1 MTFLQRK
8 VRRRYIGFNILFYNM
23 GDKFITKEGKK
34 VSLGEPLS
42 ITATLKEEGVETI
55 FVFKSSSLTS
65 SQAEMLVKKGLL
77 KEEKPLD
84 KVEKGPKIPTFD
96 EAVALVSTWLMGTSS
111 AKDIAE
117 EFLAAM
123 PEYARFSVVLR
134 AFAVLMDRN
143 YPDHINNA
151 DVDKYFTIDMTNG
164 RVCEVPKGKI
174 KNFRNFAAFRSIDDI
189 KIATKILRPFIK
201 KLWPNE

>member
-1 MTFLQRK
+1 
-8 VRRRYIGFNILFYNM
+8 M

-42 ITATLKEEGVETI
+42 ITVTLKKGRVKTNFI
-55 FVFKSSSLTS
+55 FRSGKLTS
-65 SQAEMLVKKGLL
+65 FQARILVREGIL

-84 KVEKGPKIPTFD
+84 KEEKILKIPTLD
-96 EAVALVSTWLMGTSS
+96 EAVALVSIWLMDTPHE
-111 AKDIAE
+111 KDTAR

-123 PEYARFSVVLR
+123 PDYARFSVILR
-134 AFAVLMDRN
+134 ALAVLIDRK

-174 KNFRNFAAFRSIDDI
+174 KNFRNFAAFRNIDDI

-201 KLWPNE
+201 ELWPNE

>member
-1 MTFLQRK
+1 
-8 VRRRYIGFNILFYNM
+8 M

-42 ITATLKEEGVETI
+42 ITATFKKDGVKTI
-55 FVFKSSSLTS
+55 FTFRSDRLTS
-65 SQAEMLVKKGLL
+65 LQARMLVMKGML

-84 KVEKGPKIPTFD
+84 KVEKEPKVPTFD
-96 EAVALVSTWLMGTSS
+96 EAVALVSTWLMGTPHE
-111 AKDIAE
+111 KDTAR
-117 EFLAAM
+117 EFLTAM
-123 PEYARFSVVLR
+123 PGYAWFSVMLR
-134 AFAVLMDRN
+134 AFAVLIDRK

-189 KIATKILRPFIK
+189 KIATKVLRPFIK
-201 KLWPNE
+201 ELWPNE

>member
-1 MTFLQRK
+1 
-8 VRRRYIGFNILFYNM
+8 M

-42 ITATLKEEGVETI
+42 ITDTLKKKGVKTTYI
-55 FVFKSSSLTS
+55 FRSDKLTS
-65 SQAEMLVKKGLL
+65 LQARILVMKGML
-77 KEEKPLD
+77 KEEKEP
-84 KVEKGPKIPTFD
+84 KVPTID
-96 EAVALVSTWLMGTSS
+96 EAVALISTWLMGTPH
-111 AKDIAE
+111 AKGTAR
-117 EFLAAM
+117 EFLTAM
-123 PEYARFSVVLR
+123 PDYAGFSVILR
-134 AFAVLMDRN
+134 AFAVLIDRK

-189 KIATKILRPFIK
+189 KIATKVLRPFIK
-201 KLWPNE
+201 ELWPNE

>member
-1 MTFLQRK
+1 
-8 VRRRYIGFNILFYNM
+8 M
-23 GDKFITKEGKK
+23 GNKFITKEGKK

-42 ITATLKEEGVETI
+42 ITVTLKKEGVKENFI
-55 FVFKSSSLTS
+55 FRSNKLTS
-65 SQAEMLVKKGLL
+65 SQARILVMKGMLR
-77 KEEKPLD
+77 ED
-84 KVEKGPKIPTFD
+84 KFPDREAIPMVPTID
-96 EAVALVSTWLMGTSS
+96 EIFALVSTWLMSTPHEKDT
-111 AKDIAE
+111 AK
-117 EFLAAM
+117 EFLTAM
-123 PEYARFSVVLR
+123 PDYARFSVMLR
-134 AFAVLMDRN
+134 ALAVLIDRK

-201 KLWPNE
+201 ELWPNE

>member
-1 MTFLQRK
+1 
-8 VRRRYIGFNILFYNM
+8 M
-23 GDKFITKEGKK
+23 GDKFITKDGKR
-34 VSLGEPLS
+34 VSLGDPLS
-42 ITATLKEEGVETI
+42 ITATLKKEGVKADFI
-55 FVFKSSSLTS
+55 FRSSNLTS
-65 SQAEMLVKKGLL
+65 TQARILIKEGML
-77 KEEKPLD
+77 KEDKPLD
-84 KVEKGPKIPTFD
+84 KVEKEPKVPTFV
-96 EAVALVSTWLMGTSS
+96 EAITLISTWLMDTPH
-111 AKDIAE
+111 AKGIAA

-123 PEYARFSVVLR
+123 PDYARFSVILK
-134 AFAVLMDRN
+134 ALAVLIDRK

-189 KIATKILRPFIK
+189 KIATKILRPVIK

>member
-1 MTFLQRK
+1 
-8 VRRRYIGFNILFYNM
+8 M

-42 ITATLKEEGVETI
+42 ITATFKKEGVKTI
-55 FVFKSSSLTS
+55 FTFRSDKLTS
-65 SQAEMLVKKGLL
+65 SQARMLVMKGIL
-77 KEEKPLD
+77 KEEKFPD
-84 KVEKGPKIPTFD
+84 REAIPVVPTVDETF
-96 EAVALVSTWLMGTSS
+96 ALISTWLMGTPHE
-111 AKDIAE
+111 KDTAR
-117 EFLAAM
+117 EFLTAM
-123 PEYARFSVVLR
+123 PGYAGFSVVLR
-134 AFAVLMDRN
+134 ALAVLIDRK

-189 KIATKILRPFIK
+189 KIATKVLRPFIK
-201 KLWPNE
+201 ELWPNE

>member
-1 MTFLQRK
+1 
-8 VRRRYIGFNILFYNM
+8 M
-23 GDKFITKEGKK
+23 GDKFITKDGKK

-42 ITATLKEEGVETI
+42 ITAILKNEEVETTFI
-55 FVFKSSSLTS
+55 FRSDHLTS
-65 SQAEMLVKKGLL
+65 LEARILVMKGML
-77 KEEKPLD
+77 KEEKLPD
-84 KVEKGPKIPTFD
+84 REAIPVVPTTDETF
-96 EAVALVSTWLMGTSS
+96 ALISTWLMGTPHEKDT
-111 AKDIAE
+111 AK

-123 PEYARFSVVLR
+123 PDYAEFSVVLR
-134 AFAVLMDRN
+134 ALAVLIDRK

-151 DVDKYFTIDMTNG
+151 DVDEYFTIDMTNG
-164 RVCEVPKGKI
+164 RVCKVPKGKI

>member
-1 MTFLQRK
+1 
-8 VRRRYIGFNILFYNM
+8 M

-42 ITATLKEEGVETI
+42 ITATLNKEGVKATYI
-55 FVFKSSSLTS
+55 FSSDKLTS
-65 SQAEMLVKKGLL
+65 SQAKMLVMKGML

-84 KVEKGPKIPTFD
+84 KVEKEPKAPIPD
-96 EAVALVSTWLMGTSS
+96 EILALISTWLMGTPH
-111 AKDIAE
+111 AKYTAR
-117 EFLAAM
+117 EFLTAI
-123 PEYARFSVVLR
+123 PGYAGFSVVLR
-134 AFAVLMDRN
+134 ALAVLIDSK

-151 DVDKYFTIDMTNG
+151 NVDKYFTIDMTNG

-189 KIATKILRPFIK
+189 KIATKVLRPFIK
-201 KLWPNE
+201 ELWPNE

>member
-1 MTFLQRK
+1 
-8 VRRRYIGFNILFYNM
+8 M

-42 ITATLKEEGVETI
+42 ITATFKKEGVKTI
-55 FVFKSSSLTS
+55 FTFRSDKLTS
-65 SQAEMLVKKGLL
+65 SQARMLVMKGML
-77 KEEKPLD
+77 KEEKFPD
-84 KVEKGPKIPTFD
+84 REPIPVVPTPDETF
-96 EAVALVSTWLMGTSS
+96 ALISTWLMGTPHK
-111 AKDIAE
+111 KDTAR
-117 EFLAAM
+117 EFLTAM
-123 PEYARFSVVLR
+123 PGYTEFSVVLR
-134 AFAVLMDRN
+134 ALAVLIDRK

-201 KLWPNE
+201 ELWPNE

>member
-1 MTFLQRK
+1 
-8 VRRRYIGFNILFYNM
+8 M

-42 ITATLKEEGVETI
+42 ITDTLKKEGVKTTYT
-55 FVFKSSSLTS
+55 FRSDKLTS
-65 SQAEMLVKKGLL
+65 SQARILVMKGML
-77 KEEKPLD
+77 KEEKEP
-84 KVEKGPKIPTFD
+84 KVPTID
-96 EAVALVSTWLMGTSS
+96 EAVALVSTWLMGTPH
-111 AKDIAE
+111 AKDTAR
-117 EFLAAM
+117 EFLTAM
-123 PEYARFSVVLR
+123 PNYAGFSVILR
-134 AFAVLMDRN
+134 AFAVLIDRK

-189 KIATKILRPFIK
+189 KIATKVLRPFIK
-201 KLWPNE
+201 ELWPNE